1 MGRFILEHSIAVSS
15 NRVRVCHNRPDSC
28 AQLQLGDCLAKS
40 GKTAADMTQVEVPK
54 IFVHALPRLIPA
66 GALRGGV
73 AVVVDVLRATTVMAR
88 ALASGCRE
96 IIPCAE
102 IDEAR
107 AVATCVPPGTALL
120 TGERGGLPIEGF
132 DLGNAP
138 EEFTPEVCRDKTIV
152 MTTTNGTRAIL
163 ASLEAD
169 HVYVAAFVNLQ
180 ATVDEILV
188 QFLKR
193 EHRHPIHIVCA
204 GSDGQTSLEDNLLAG
219 ALAAR
224 LAEQSF
230 EVLGGEIPG
239 FTRWNLGFYQNIVL
253 QGEHQPHDAFTAV
266 SAWKAVE
273 KSLPEYPL
281 AEVLASDHGGR
292 NLLRIGRGVDIE
304 AAAKIDSLDV
314 VGKLGRKPTRISRV

>member
-1 MGRFILEHSIAVSS
+1 
-15 NRVRVCHNRPDSC
+15 
-28 AQLQLGDCLAKS
+28 
-40 GKTAADMTQVEVPK
+40 MTQVEIPK

-73 AVVVDVLRATTVMAR
+73 AVVVDVLRATTVMAQ

-96 IIPCAE
+96 VIPCAE

-120 TGERGGLPIEGF
+120 AGERGGMPIEGF

-180 ATVDEILV
+180 ATIDEILV

-204 GSDGQTSLEDNLLAG
+204 GSDGQISLEDNLLAG
-219 ALAAR
+219 ALADR
-224 LAEQSF
+224 LMKRSF
-230 EVLGGEIPG
+230 EVLRDKQE
-239 FTRWNLGFYQNIVL
+239 
-253 QGEHQPHDAFTAV
+253 AV
-266 SAWKAVE
+266 APLEYTFSAIRAWTTVE
-273 KSLPEYPL
+273 SALRDRPL
-281 AEVLASDHGGR
+281 AEVLASDLGGE

-314 VGKLGRKPTRISRV
+314 VGKLGRKPTRISKV

>member
-1 MGRFILEHSIAVSS
+1 
-15 NRVRVCHNRPDSC
+15 
-28 AQLQLGDCLAKS
+28 
-40 GKTAADMTQVEVPK
+40 MTQVEVPK
-54 IFVHALPRLIPA
+54 IFVHALPRLIPV

-73 AVVVDVLRATTVMAR
+73 AVVVDVLRATTVMAQ

-96 IIPCAE
+96 VIPCAE

-169 HVYVAAFVNLQ
+169 HVYIAAFVNLQ

-188 QFLKR
+188 QYLKR
-193 EHRHPIHIVCA
+193 DHRHPIHIVCA
-204 GSDGQTSLEDNLLAG
+204 GSDGEISLEDNLLAG
-219 ALAAR
+219 ALANR
-224 LAEQSF
+224 LVNRSR
-230 EVLGGEIPG
+230 EVLG
-239 FTRWNLGFYQNIVL
+239 N
-253 QGEHQPHDAFTAV
+253 QPAAV
-266 SAWKAVE
+266 ADFESTLAAIEAWDDVE
-273 KSLPEYPL
+273 SSLPDRPL
-281 AEVLASDHGGR
+281 ADVLASGRGGK

-314 VGKLGRKPTRISRV
+314 VGKLGRKPTRISKV

>member
-1 MGRFILEHSIAVSS
+1 
-15 NRVRVCHNRPDSC
+15 
-28 AQLQLGDCLAKS
+28 
-40 GKTAADMTQVEVPK
+40 MTQVEAPK
-54 IFVHALPRLIPA
+54 IFVHSLPRLIPA
-66 GALRGGV
+66 GALRGSV
-73 AVVVDVLRATTVMAR
+73 AIVVDVLRATTVMAQ

-96 IIPCAE
+96 VIPCAE

-107 AVATCVPPGTALL
+107 AVATCVPSGTALL

-180 ATVDEILV
+180 ATVEEILV

-204 GSDGQTSLEDNLLAG
+204 GSDGQVSLEDSLLAG
-219 ALAAR
+219 ALADR
-224 LAEQSF
+224 LVERSIQ
-230 EVLGGEIPG
+230 VLGDESQESSPWGPSLAAI
-239 FTRWNLGFYQNIVL
+239 
-253 QGEHQPHDAFTAV
+253 
-266 SAWKAVE
+266 SAWKDVE
-273 KSLPEYPL
+273 RALPERPL

-292 NLLRIGRGVDIE
+292 SLLRIGRGVDIE